1 MEPVYIATRVILVPL
16 LWLLFRF
23 RTVGRIKI
31 PRSGPVIVVPNHISN
46 FDPLCVAYLIDRSG
60 RRPRFL
66 GKASIWKNR
75 FLRFVFDGA
84 GQIPVNRGTGET
96 SPMVAAEAAIRR
108 GEVVVVYPEGTITSD
123 SDLWPMRG
131 KTGVA
136 RLALS
141 TGAPVYPVA
150 VWGAQW
156 IAGKGRRSRYFGHNS
171 IMFNIGSPMTFP
183 ELAGRQDEADVRRE
197 VTDRVMSEVDRLV
210 RELRKIHP
218 DRGAV
223 PPRTRGKL

>member
-1 MEPVYIATRVILVPL
+1 MEPVYIAARVILVPL
-16 LWLLFRF
+16 LRLLFRF
-23 RTVGRIKI
+23 RTVGRVRI
-31 PRSGPVIVVPNHISN
+31 PRRGPAIVAPNHISN
-46 FDPLCVAYLIDRSG
+46 FDPLCIAYLIDRSG

-66 GKASIWKNR
+66 GKASLWRNPL
-75 FLRFVFDGA
+75 LRFVLEGA
-84 GQIPVNRGTGET
+84 RQIPVHRGTGEA

-108 GEVVVVYPEGTITSD
+108 GEVVVLYPEGTITTD
-123 SDLWPMRG
+123 RDLWPMRG

-150 VWGAQW
+150 VWGPQW
-156 IAGKGRRSRYFGHNS
+156 IAGKGRRGRYFGHRL
-171 IMFNIGSPMTFP
+171 ITFNIGEAMTFP
-183 ELAGRQDEADVRRE
+183 DLDGRQDDAEVRRE

-223 PPRTRGKL
+223 PPRTRGKS